1 VSFHDDLTREI
12 REGPAGPEIGALFDL
27 DQTLVAGFS
36 ATAFLRE
43 RIASGRISPK
53 EISDT
58 FAGAL
63 SFALGRTG
71 FSGMLAGVVAT
82 YRGLS
87 EASLRE
93 QAEEVFEKRL
103 ARDIYPEAR
112 VLVEAHR
119 AKGHTLGIVSSAL
132 TYQVEPFSRALG
144 IPHVMCTCL
153 EVQDGVF
160 TGDVVK
166 PTCWQ
171 EGKLHYG
178 QLLAEREGF
187 DLAQSYFYSDSADDL
202 ALLEAVGK
210 PRPLNPGSRLAGI
223 ARNRGWPIRRFKSRG
238 RPDAE
243 AIART
248 ALAYG
253 SMIPSVLV
261 GMGVGFANRSQ
272 REGANVA
279 VSAWSELATAFAGI
293 ELDVHGEE
301 HLWSHRPAVFVFNHQ
316 SGVDAMLMAKLLRK
330 DFAGIAKQ
338 EIRNVPLLGQAFEF
352 AGAVFIDRD
361 DTKSAIEAMEPAVQ
375 ALKEGRSIAIAPEGT
390 RSRTPR
396 LGRFKKGAFHLALQA
411 GVPIVPIVFKN
422 TLDVLP
428 RGAIV
433 LRPANVEAVVLP
445 PIDTSS
451 WTRDPLDAEI
461 EAVRKKFLE
470 VLGQ

>member
-1 VSFHDDLTREI
+1 VRLPSDLTREI
-12 REGPAGPEIGALFDL
+12 LEGPSGPEIGALFDL

-43 RIASGRISPK
+43 RVTSGRISPK
-53 EISDT
+53 ELSDSL
-58 FAGAL
+58 AGAL

-87 EASLRE
+87 ESVMKE

-103 ARDIYPEAR
+103 AKDIYPESRA
-112 VLVEAHR
+112 LVEAHR
-119 AKGHTLGIVSSAL
+119 SKGHTLGIVSSAL
-132 TYQVEPFSRALG
+132 TYQVEPFARALE
-144 IPHVMCTCL
+144 IPHVMCTRL
-153 EVQDGVF
+153 EVEDGVF
-160 TGDVVK
+160 TGEVVK

-171 EGKLHYG
+171 EGKLHYARI
-178 QLLAEREGF
+178 LAEREGF
-187 DLAQSYFYSDSADDL
+187 DLAESYFYTDSADDL
-202 ALLEAVGK
+202 PLLEGVGK
-210 PRPLNPGSRLAGI
+210 PRALNPGSRLAGI
-223 ARNRGWPIRRFKSRG
+223 ARNRGWPIRRFTSRG

-279 VSAWSELATAFAGI
+279 MSAWSELATAFAGI
-293 ELDVHGEE
+293 ELEVRGEE
-301 HLWSHRPAVFVFNHQ
+301 HLWSHRPAVFIFNHQ
-316 SGVDAMLMAKLLRK
+316 SGVDAMLVAKLLRK
-330 DFAGIAKQ
+330 DFAGIAKK
-338 EIRNVPLLGQAFEF
+338 EIRSVPILGQAFEF
-352 AGAVFIDRD
+352 AGTVFIDRS
-361 DTKSAIEAMEPAVQ
+361 DTKAAIDALGPAVE

-396 LGRFKKGAFHLALQA
+396 LGRFKKGAFHLAMQA
-411 GVPIVPIVFKN
+411 GVPVVPIVFKN

-433 LRPANVEAVVLP
+433 MRPANVEAVVLP
-445 PIDTSS
+445 PIDTSA
-451 WTRDPLDAEI
+451 WTRDTLDAEI
-461 EAVRKKFLE
+461 EAVRKQFLD
-470 VLGQ
+470 VLGH

>member
-1 VSFHDDLTREI
+1 VPLHDDLTREI
-12 REGPAGPEIGALFDL
+12 REGPSGPDVAALFDL

-58 FAGAL
+58 VAGAL

-71 FSGMLAGVVAT
+71 FSGLLAGVVAT

-87 EASLRE
+87 EATMRE
-93 QAEEVFEKRL
+93 QAEQVFEKRL
-103 ARDIYPEAR
+103 AKDIYPEAR

-119 AKGHTLGIVSSAL
+119 ARGHTLGIVSSAL
-132 TYQVEPFSRALG
+132 TYQVEPVARALD
-144 IPHVMCTCL
+144 IPHVMCTRL
-153 EVQDGVF
+153 EVEDGVF
-160 TGDVVK
+160 TGELVR

-171 EGKLHYG
+171 EGKLHYARI
-178 QLLAEREGF
+178 LAEREGA
-187 DLAQSYFYSDSADDL
+187 DLTQSYFYTDSADDL
-202 ALLEAVGK
+202 PLLEAVGK
-210 PRPLNPGSRLAGI
+210 PRPLNPGARLAGI
-223 ARNRGWPIRRFKSRG
+223 ARNRGWPIRRFTSRG

-253 SMIPSVLV
+253 SVIPSVLV
-261 GMGVGFANRSQ
+261 GVGVGFANRSQ

-293 ELDVHGEE
+293 ELEVRGEE

-316 SGVDAMLMAKLLRK
+316 SGVDAMLVAKLLRK
-330 DFAGIAKQ
+330 DFAGIAKK
-338 EIRNVPLLGQAFEF
+338 EIRAVPLLGQAFEF
-352 AGAVFIDRD
+352 AGTVFIDRA
-361 DTKSAIEAMEPAVQ
+361 DTKSAIEALEPALE
-375 ALKEGRSIAIAPEGT
+375 ALRQGRSIAIAPEGT

-396 LGRFKKGAFHLALQA
+396 LGRFKKGAFHLAMQA

-445 PIDTSS
+445 PIDTTG
-451 WTRDPLDAEI
+451 WTRDSLDAEI
-461 EAVRKKFLE
+461 EGVRKRFLE